1 MGARVQRQRGA
12 WRQFGSD
19 SLLCVHS
26 QKELDQAR
34 GPSSSML
41 PGGSSTHMHSVL
53 QHQPRSICSGMNVE
67 EQLASRYAPDAG
79 VQQQSGA
86 ERQQEHVDDVHQR
99 QQGAAVCVA
108 ARMGSPPAVRLFAKL
123 QPGCSK
129 TMTLLRCYLE
139 HHRVCRR
146 MISGCSVVPN
156 SRPPSTSRCISHS
169 QGGAKE
175 QIDAGSEEC
184 ASTLSS
190 CRRTAQSVRPKGR
203 RR

>member
-12 WRQFGSD
+12 LSALRAFLEGI
-19 SLLCVHS
+19 
-26 QKELDQAR
+26 DQAR
-34 GPSSSML
+34 GPS
-41 PGGSSTHMHSVL
+41 SSTHMHSVL
-53 QHQPRSICSGMNVE
+53 QHQRRSICSGMTVE

-108 ARMGSPPAVRLFAKL
+108 ARMGGPPAVRLFAKL
-123 QPGCSK
+123 QPGCWK
-129 TMTLLRCYLE
+129 TVTLLRCYLE

-146 MISGCSVVPN
+146 IISGCRSVPN

-169 QGGAKE
+169 QGGAKD
-175 QIDAGSEEC
+175 QIDAGSG
-184 ASTLSS
+184 
-190 CRRTAQSVRPKGR
+190 RVRFHTIIL
-203 RR
+203 